1 MVALVN
7 DSGVGTFA
15 LSNNCAVYSLLFAV
29 VQIDGLSI
37 TFDAGLTTTNF
48 SEAALLIQ
56 GSACIYSKK
65 VEYLYTLVYQVL
77 NLVTSKQ

>member
-1 MVALVN
+1 MYVC
-7 DSGVGTFA
+7 SVGTFA
-15 LSNNCAVYSLLFAV
+15 LNNNSTAVCVV

-56 GSACIYSKK
+56 GSACVYSKK